1 MAVIIKKELDSQTS
15 VQGGGQSTW
24 TWNFSHI
31 KVDVTNEAQ
40 VLNTVKMAG
49 LSQMEAMSFLRIVND
64 FPKATNDNE
73 KQHILV
79 IILHFFPN
87 SYTIFDLFKKKCVKT
102 DYFIII
108 KIGKALHDLGW

>member
-15 VQGGGQSTW
+15 VQGGDGGQTSF

-40 VLNTVKMAG
+40 ILNTVKTAG
-49 LSQMEAMSFLRIVND
+49 LSQMEAISFLKIVND

-73 KQHILV
+73 KQHLLV
-79 IILHFFPN
+79 IILHLILFSP
-87 SYTIFDLFKKKCVKT
+87 SYTSFHFITKKN
-102 DYFIII
+102 
-108 KIGKALHDLGW
+108 